1 MNKELNIS
9 TVDKLKPL
17 QYKTNLFQYYT
28 EKNRNIYLY
37 TGEEGM
43 KQWNK
48 LWEDLFKDYKK
59 NECI

>member
-1 MNKELNIS
+1 MSKELNIS
-9 TVDKLKPL
+9 TIDKLKPL
-17 QYKTNLFQYYT
+17 QNRINLFQYYT
-28 EKNRNIYLY
+28 EKNRNICLY